1 MIADVWPLVAADSM
15 RALDRHTIE
24 ALGVAGDVLMES
36 AGRSVAE
43 RVLESLEPG
52 GEVLVVCGSGNNGGD
67 GLVVARQLRA
77 LGVGVRAALLAE
89 PGSYRGDAAANLER
103 ARAAGVPLE
112 GSRWK
117 APAGGV
123 VVDAIFGTGLTRRVD
138 GPAASA
144 IRRITASR
152 PACRVVAVD
161 LPSGLHADTGQPLGA
176 AVQADVTVTM
186 GLPKLGLALE
196 PGRSL
201 AGRIWVARIGIA
213 DEAPDVTADA
223 ELWTRAAAGARLP
236 ARPADGHKGGFGH
249 VLLVAAS
256 EGKTG
261 AAALA
266 AEGAGRMGA
275 GRVTVACPAG
285 LNDVLELKCTEA
297 MTAPLPDTAE
307 RGLGASAEETILGL
321 AATREAVGLGPGLG
335 RSEETV
341 QLVRAVSKRLEQPLV
356 IDADGLYAF
365 ADEPAILKAR
375 RGVTIL
381 TPHPGEAAR
390 LLSSSAADVNRDRVG
405 AAREL
410 AAQTGAVVLLKGA
423 ATVTASPEA
432 PLCVVV
438 NPTGGPALAS
448 GGTGDVL
455 LGMVAALLGQGLEP
469 LEAAA
474 TAAYVH
480 GHAADRIAS
489 RWGSSGL
496 LAGDLARELPAATG
510 ELREAARSAAR
521 PRLGSRL
528 AVSCPE
534 P

>member
-1 MIADVWPLVAADSM
+1 MIGDVWPLLSAGSM

-24 ALGVAGDVLMES
+24 KLGVTGDVLMES

-43 RVLESLEPG
+43 RALDLLEPG

-67 GLVVARQLRA
+67 GLVVARHLHA
-77 LGVGVRAALLAE
+77 LGVRARAALLGE
-89 PGSYRGDAAANLER
+89 PRSYRGDAAANLQR
-103 ARAAGVPLE
+103 ARALGVALE
-112 GSRWK
+112 GTRWK
-117 APAGGV
+117 APVSGV
-123 VVDAIFGTGLTRRVD
+123 VVDAIFGTGLAKRVE

-144 IRRITASR
+144 IRRINASR
-152 PACRVVAVD
+152 ETCRVVAVD

-176 AVQADVTVTM
+176 VVQADATVTI

-201 AGRIWVARIGIA
+201 AGRVWVARIGIA
-213 DEAPDVTADA
+213 DSAPGTAADA

-249 VLLVAAS
+249 VLVVAGS

-275 GRVTVACPAG
+275 GLVTVACPAG
-285 LNDVLELKCTEA
+285 LNDVLEVKCTEA
-297 MTAPLPDTAE
+297 MTVPLPDTAE
-307 RGLGASAEETILGL
+307 RGLAASAEESILAL
-321 AATREAVGLGPGLG
+321 AATRDAVGLGPGLG
-335 RSEETV
+335 RSEDTV
-341 QLVRAVSKRLEQPLV
+341 QLVRAVAKRLEQPLV
-356 IDADGLYAF
+356 IDADGLFAF
-365 ADEPAILKAR
+365 AAEPAILKAR

-390 LLSSSAADVNRDRVG
+390 LLSSSAAEVNRDRVG

-423 ATVTASPEA
+423 ATVAAAEPRI
-432 PLCVVV
+432 VI

-455 LGMVAALLGQGLEP
+455 LGMVTALLGQGLEP

-480 GHAADRIAS
+480 GYAADRIAS

-496 LAGDLARELPAATG
+496 LAGDLARELPAATSA
-510 ELREAARSAAR
+510 LREAARAAA
-521 PRLGSRL
+521 PGPLGSSL
-528 AVSCPE
+528 AVPFPE